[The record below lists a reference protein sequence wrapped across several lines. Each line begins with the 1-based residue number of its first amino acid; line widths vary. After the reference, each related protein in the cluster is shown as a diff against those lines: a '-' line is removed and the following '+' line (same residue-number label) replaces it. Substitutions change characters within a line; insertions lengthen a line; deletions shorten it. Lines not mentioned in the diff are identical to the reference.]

1 MSPSSICRCME
12 MASEQPRFSF
22 TYPSK
27 RRVAVFSMS
36 SDDETKKSSSFKALL
51 ALGAFLA
58 YTILLGLV
66 LSQRG
71 TFYRL
76 RVCQIIV
83 AAVVG

>member
-1 MSPSSICRCME
+1 
-12 MASEQPRFSF
+12 
-22 TYPSK
+22 
-27 RRVAVFSMS
+27 MS

-58 YTILLGLV
+58 YTTLLGLV
-66 LSQRG
+66 PSQRG

-83 AAVVG
+83 AAVVGW

>member
-1 MSPSSICRCME
+1 
-12 MASEQPRFSF
+12 MASEQPGFSL

-36 SDDETKKSSSFKALL
+36 WDDETKKSSSFKALL
-51 ALGAFLA
+51 TPGAFLA
-58 YTILLGLV
+58 YTIHLGLGP
-66 LSQRG
+66 SQRG